1 MVDGCGEFL
10 VAGEEDTLD
19 ALKYAPITV
28 TVTSTEMKLMITIIK
43 SFPPLLTAIQTLLS
57 SSSSSISTTT
67 TSYRLPLALPVASSG
82 GQDLEKML
90 LPPLP
95 GFGSGRLCSS
105 RHTIG
110 SMVFVFDFRV

>member
-43 SFPPLLTAIQTLLS
+43 SFPPLSTTIQTLLS
-57 SSSSSISTTT
+57 SSSLISTTT

-110 SMVFVFDFRV
+110 SLVFVFNFRV